1 MNFFNWIREGVR
13 QAVLY
18 GVSDAVGE
26 MGESPHGENM
36 HQRLLE
42 VLKTTPEPAAPR
54 LTAASSSGTIPSR
67 RKRLGRSLSDVQT
80 SSLEQ

>member
-26 MGESPHGENM
+26 IGEPPHGESM
-36 HQRLLE
+36 HKRLLE
-42 VLKTTPEPAAPR
+42 VLKTAPEQTTPR
-54 LTAASSSGTIPSR
+54 LTSASSTGTIPTK
-67 RKRLGRSLSDVQT
+67 RKRLGRSLSDIQT
-80 SSLEQ
+80 PSLEQ